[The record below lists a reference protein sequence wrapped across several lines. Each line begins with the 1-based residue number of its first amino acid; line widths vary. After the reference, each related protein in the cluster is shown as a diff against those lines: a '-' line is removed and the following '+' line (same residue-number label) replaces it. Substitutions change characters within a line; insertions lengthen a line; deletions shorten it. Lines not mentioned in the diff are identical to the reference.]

1 MTLRS
6 SSSANRCARFGPLAP
21 VCSQLAIF
29 CQATSV
35 KKSDFQKIEY
45 MVRKGNK
52 QLKQLQDPNVK
63 SVGIRH

>member
-1 MTLRS
+1 
-6 SSSANRCARFGPLAP
+6 
-21 VCSQLAIF
+21 
-29 CQATSV
+29 
-35 KKSDFQKIEY
+35 